1 MPTSVSN
8 NSKWTTNNSWPFSWP
23 FYSYPPLPHELT
35 HEINMSSSWKSTW
48 AHPGNQHE
56 LTLETNMSSPWKSTW
71 ALPGNQHELYLETN
85 MSSTWKP
92 TWPFLEKPPTTRVF
106 YQQDLSTGYTCQ
118 PKKTNLT
125 HNYVIWTTHLNNPSE
140 THQRLIHIE
149 IPNNPI

>member
-35 HEINMSSSWKSTW
+35 MEINMSSPWKSTW
-48 AHPGNQHE
+48 AHTGNQHE
-56 LTLETNMSSPWKSTW
+56 LTLETNMT
-71 ALPGNQHELYLETN
+71 LPGNQHEP
-85 MSSTWKP
+85 SWKNH
-92 TWPFLEKPPTTRVF
+92 PPHESFINRI
-106 YQQDLSTGYTCQ
+106 YQQDIPANPRRPTSPITMSSEQ
-118 PKKTNLT
+118 P
-125 HNYVIWTTHLNNPSE
+125 IWTHLNNPSE